1 MGHTFQSLL
10 DEFCRVRDAQYRS
23 DPDEA
28 AARMESI
35 EYTIKALLEKLRD
48 RFEPY

>member
-1 MGHTFQSLL
+1 MGNTFQHLL
-10 DEFCRVRDAQYRS
+10 DQFVRVRDAQYRS

-35 EYTIKALLEKLRD
+35 EFTIQGILELLRD
-48 RFEPY
+48 KYEQ